1 MQIFAYFARLYFL
14 YFTTFSTQTAILLI
28 LGCSFTLLFF
38 MHFVYY
44 AIGPLAAISAIH
56 LKRIAYFVAHL
67 CSSSSTYFL
76 VVLGCNPK
84 ECPHKYTHGSSG
96 FTSFKSAIKINTF
109 FLYLLYLH
117 GVQIRN

>member
-1 MQIFAYFARLYFL
+1 
-14 YFTTFSTQTAILLI
+14 
-28 LGCSFTLLFF
+28 

-117 GVQIRN
+117 GVQIRVYPSRQSKSTEDKLGNIAVFQIL